1 MEYNADVAKIDIYLC
16 LVFSRAP
23 RTSPRKNIS
32 SIMGT
37 VSEAAI
43 TLEKAG
49 QLIAPR
55 RENIGDA
62 SKIAPQQ
69 SKGIAEKAK
78 HVSKSRRQRGFA
90 ARSKSVRVRRSR
102 YHRYCK

>member
-1 MEYNADVAKIDIYLC
+1 MMEYNADVTKIDIYFC

-37 VSEAAI
+37 VSDAAI

-55 RENIGDA
+55 REKIGDA

-69 SKGIAEKAK
+69 SKGIPEKTKPA
-78 HVSKSRRQRGFA
+78 SKSRRQPEFVA
-90 ARSKSVRVRRSR
+90 TCRSFRSR
-102 YHRYCK
+102 ILS

>member
-1 MEYNADVAKIDIYLC
+1 MEYNAEVTKIDIYLC

-49 QLIAPR
+49 QLIAPA
-55 RENIGDA
+55 G
-62 SKIAPQQ
+62 
-69 SKGIAEKAK
+69 EKLATRAR
-78 HVSKSRRQRGFA
+78 SRRSKARELPKKQIQSVSRA
-90 ARSKSVRVRRSR
+90 ASADSLRAANRSGCEYSVIE
-102 YHRYCK
+102 